1 MLKIVIAP
9 DSFKECLTAF
19 EVASA
24 IESGFKQV
32 FPDANYVKV
41 PMADGGEGTVQAMVD
56 ATNGR
61 IVNVYVK
68 SPLGDEIAAFYGILG
83 DGKTAVIE
91 MSAAS
96 GLHLVAAE
104 LRDPKVTCSY
114 GTGQLINHALEQD
127 IEHIII
133 GLGGSATNDGG
144 AGMLTALG
152 ARLLDQQ
159 GHQLAPGGGHLTDLR
174 SIDLSQLHPKITQT
188 KFDVACDV
196 QNPLCGEHGASVVFA
211 AQKGASASDIEILD
225 QGLLHLGKQ
234 LERIC
239 QQAIVDKS
247 GAGAAGGMGASLL
260 AILNANLSSGVDI
273 VMTALDLAS
282 KTADA
287 NLVITG
293 EGRMDKQTL
302 FGKTPIGV
310 ARIAKQTQCPV
321 IAIVGCVE
329 AGYEVVFA
337 HGIDAVFPVLSA
349 PSSLP
354 AALAKGYSNIE
365 RAAVNIAKT
374 IFLANHAKPLKLNQ
388 N

>member
-1 MLKIVIAP
+1 MIAP